1 MVLMFV
7 EVVLGS
13 GIAAMEGS
21 GIVEEGRTVL
31 LMIVGHGQARIGK
44 IASTAKVVGM
54 GTRPA

>member
-7 EVVLGS
+7 KVVLGS

-21 GIVEEGRTVL
+21 GVVEEGTTVL
-31 LMIVGHGQARIGK
+31 MVVGLGQARIGK
-44 IASTAKVVGM
+44 IANMARVVGM

>member
-21 GIVEEGRTVL
+21 GVVAEGMSV
-31 LMIVGHGQARIGK
+31 LMIAGHGQARIGK
-44 IASTAKVVGM
+44 IADMARVVGM
-54 GTRPA
+54 GTRPG